1 MQELNLRAAC
11 KLLRAIARLVRTIIG
26 LATTA
31 IQYMMIRQ
39 RPSRSLAAENLFLRK
54 QLAMFQEREIKP
66 RRASLSAT
74 LDGEQKPPP
83 GTSGRAM
90 MRRLSVGK
98 KVDFNSE
105 PEAAP
110 KPARRKSSVSDV
122 LRLQE
127 RIAPLAGSGMNPVM
141 ALALAE
147 EQLAEEDAADKSD
160 DADDEDAADGAE
172 YATNYDDDLSSGV
185 NALDLSDA
193 QPAGGSP

>member
-1 MQELNLRAAC
+1 MALSEHNEGGM
-11 KLLRAIARLVRTIIG
+11 VR
-26 LATTA
+26 
-31 IQYMMIRQ
+31 
-39 RPSRSLAAENLFLRK
+39 RPSLAQAVGLGE
-54 QLAMFQEREIKP
+54 EIKP

-127 RIAPLAGSGMNPVM
+127 RITSLAGSGMNPVM

-147 EQLAEEDAADKSD
+147 EQLADEDAADKSD

-193 QPAGGSP
+193 QPAGGSR